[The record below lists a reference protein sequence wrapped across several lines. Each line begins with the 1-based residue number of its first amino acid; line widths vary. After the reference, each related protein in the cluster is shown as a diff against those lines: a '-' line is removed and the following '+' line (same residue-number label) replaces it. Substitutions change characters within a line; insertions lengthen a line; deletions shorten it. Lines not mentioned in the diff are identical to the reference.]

1 MLSRGLF
8 CAAAAVI
15 VCAIGAALLQ
25 LAILIFSF
33 SAPLA
38 IIAIALLAVVLLR
51 SLRRRMRASNRN
63 RFGPRN
69 PHSLH
74 R

>member
-8 CAAAAVI
+8 CAAAAVM
-15 VCAIGAALLQ
+15 VCAVGAALLQ
-25 LAILIFSF
+25 LAILVFNF

-38 IIAIALLAVVLLR
+38 VTAITLMAVILLR
-51 SLRRRMRASNRN
+51 ALRRRMRASTRN
-63 RFGPRN
+63 RFGSRN
-69 PHSLH
+69 PHGLH

>member
-8 CAAAAVI
+8 CAAAAVM
-15 VCAIGAALLQ
+15 VCATSAALLQ
-25 LAILIFSF
+25 LAILLFGF

-38 IIAIALLAVVLLR
+38 ISAITLMAVVLLR
-51 SLRRRMRASNRN
+51 SLRRRMRASTRN

-69 PHSLH
+69 PHGLH

>member
-8 CAAAAVI
+8 CAAAAVM
-15 VCAIGAALLQ
+15 VCAVGAALLQ
-25 LAILIFSF
+25 LAILIFSI

-38 IIAIALLAVVLLR
+38 IATITLVAVVLLR
-51 SLRRRMRASNRN
+51 SLRRRMRASSRN

-69 PHSLH
+69 PHGIH